1 LRDVGG
7 EGCYLYSLDP
17 VEPTSTAYAR
27 FFNPTVGIVEDP
39 ATGTAAGPLACH
51 LVAHGVVDDGS
62 KVLIEQGHLIGRPS
76 LIEIG
81 VQGRRVTIAGACV
94 IAAEGVLHL

>member
-1 LRDVGG
+1 ML
-7 EGCYLYSLDP
+7 P
-17 VEPTSTAYAR
+17 VQPGPGRTDSTAYAR

-81 VQGRRVTIAGACV
+81 VQGEQVTIAGACV
-94 IAAEGVLHL
+94 IAAEGVLLL